1 MEIEREENIFY
12 NLIKNETSLTEV
24 FCNFMKYKIFR
35 DLFIDIVNEKIKNK
49 ESTIDKSKVRFEDFD
64 TEVPL
69 KEDEEKL
76 GRIDLQLKVSDE
88 IYLFEIKIEAFTS
101 LTDNQPK
108 SYLEFLKNNNL
119 YKNENLFF
127 ILPKGYFHKNE
138 IYESWEEK
146 TKYSKKE
153 IENHNI
159 IYWEDILKL
168 LRKQELD
175 KANVFINELC
185 KILDFRWFY
194 FEKIIFTK
202 SELDLMFSDKKEKGY
217 KMLENMSIP
226 KLISNLYK
234 IIDELPAKFFTKYNK
249 EFESYEYN
257 GYFLDNNKYKLSN
270 KFKIWFGVD
279 NVIWENTQNPISIQI
294 VGFEIDD
301 IENLEKY
308 LVSMNC
314 FNNEKSEINFKIFKY
329 EDNTICFYVQLEKN
343 IFENQDENI
352 VEELI
357 TKINR
362 IIDLLRNYQ

>member
-49 ESTIDKSKVRFEDFD
+49 ESTIDKSKVRFEDFN

-76 GRIDLQLKVSDE
+76 GRIDLQLKVNDE
-88 IYLFEIKIEAFTS
+88 IYLFELKIETFTS

-108 SYLEFLKNNNL
+108 SYLEFLKNDNL

-168 LRKQELD
+168 FRKQELD
-175 KANVFINELC
+175 KANVFIDEFC

-194 FEKIIFTK
+194 FEKIVFTK
-202 SELDLMFSDKKEKGY
+202 NELNLIFSNKEDKGY
-217 KMLENMSIP
+217 KMIENVNIPVLMSKLFKIVFDTKIDYYKKDKYSLEQ
-226 KLISNLYK
+226 
-234 IIDELPAKFFTKYNK
+234 
-249 EFESYEYN
+249 SYEYF
-257 GYFLDNNKYKLSN
+257 GYFLENSKNKISDKLL
-270 KFKIWFGVD
+270 IWFGVD
-279 NVIWENTQNPISIQI
+279 YEIWKLEKHPITIQI
-294 VGFEIDD
+294 VPNEEEILKLENFLKNKIDYTKFIYENGD
-301 IENLEKY
+301 IIFYIPLEK
-308 LVSMNC
+308 
-314 FNNEKSEINFKIFKY
+314 K
-329 EDNTICFYVQLEKN
+329 D
-343 IFENQDENI
+343 FENENEI
-352 VEELI
+352 ITEILTNKIKFLI
-357 TKINR
+357 NILK
-362 IIDLLRNYQ
+362 NYK